1 MNRLN
6 LGLRVVAATAAMS
19 AGLLAT
25 TAAPASAAPF
35 ANGSFEARPIVGSF
49 EVRGPGDTL
58 GGGWIVQPGGT
69 VDLVKGYWTDHAD
82 GLQSIDLDGDRA
94 RGKICQTFDTGA
106 GQDVSIRFSMSR
118 NFNDFSR
125 RGMNSL
131 LATVN
136 GAPLGDDG
144 VFTHDLPVSQIEMN
158 WVEHVESF
166 TGSGSDTV
174 CFESL
179 SQADQAQQG
188 TGPALD
194 HVVLNS
200 PPEVEIATPANDS
213 TYFQGEQALTSFTCS
228 DPDGTGPP
236 SGIVSCLDDDGN
248 PSSSPI
254 DTSTVGVFEINTTAT
269 DGAGDT
275 DTDSARYRVVPLD
288 VSCRART
295 AVLLGSPI
303 GNANPPATP
312 CVPSTPQPI
321 DVQSSITTPN
331 ALLKVLVATLR
342 AKAVVASTNVTPAS
356 TGTPATVSAVAA
368 LASLEIGHPLLG
380 LSVRAAGLHA
390 EATARVDGTC
400 DAPSVLAGSSTIA
413 TLTVNGVARP
423 IGSAPSTIDLGIGK
437 LHLNQ
442 QAVVDGT
449 LTQRTLFLDLPGTI
463 LDVIVG
469 EVTVGTRCNA
479 SAIPFP
485 T

>member
-6 LGLRVVAATAAMS
+6 LGLRWS
-19 AGLLAT
+19 RRPPRECGLLAT

-35 ANGSFEARPIVGSF
+35 ANGLRSEADRRVL

-58 GGGWIVQPGGT
+58 GGGWIVQPAAPSTWSRATGRT
-69 VDLVKGYWTDHAD
+69 TPTACRA
-82 GLQSIDLDGDRA
+82 STSTATA

-179 SQADQAQQG
+179 SQADQARQG

-200 PPEVEIATPANDS
+200 PPEVEIRRRQTTRPTSRASRPSQASRAATLTGPVHPAGSSAVS
-213 TYFQGEQALTSFTCS
+213 TMTATRAARRST
-228 DPDGTGPP
+228 PPP
-236 SGIVSCLDDDGN
+236 SGCSRST
-248 PSSSPI
+248 PRRPTAPATPI
-254 DTSTVGVFEINTTAT
+254 PIRALPRRAARRLLPGENR
-269 DGAGDT
+269 
-275 DTDSARYRVVPLD
+275 SAPRL
-288 VSCRART
+288 
-295 AVLLGSPI
+295 PI
-303 GNANPPATP
+303 GN
-312 CVPSTPQPI
+312 
-321 DVQSSITTPN
+321 
-331 ALLKVLVATLR
+331 
-342 AKAVVASTNVTPAS
+342 
-356 TGTPATVSAVAA
+356 
-368 LASLEIGHPLLG
+368 
-380 LSVRAAGLHA
+380 
-390 EATARVDGTC
+390 
-400 DAPSVLAGSSTIA
+400 
-413 TLTVNGVARP
+413 
-423 IGSAPSTIDLGIGK
+423 
-437 LHLNQ
+437 
-442 QAVVDGT
+442 
-449 LTQRTLFLDLPGTI
+449 
-463 LDVIVG
+463 
-469 EVTVGTRCNA
+469 GTRRPRHACPRPR
-479 SAIPFP
+479 SRSTSSRRSRHRTPSSRSSWPPSGPRPSWHRP